1 LDGVR
6 LRPLREADDTRVVEA
21 CSDPMSAQWL
31 GTLPVPFGL
40 GDAVAWR
47 EHRQLAAAQGT
58 ALTWA
63 ISGNRDQ
70 LLGAISLSGV
80 TEQPGA
86 RGEGSELGYW
96 VHPDARRCGVATLAA
111 RAVVRHALLP

>member
-1 LDGVR
+1 SRKLAWRLGFEICEGRVRGWLPHHGQLRDCWVATLLDTDEPWPRRPWLQAPVIELDGVR

-47 EHRQLAAAQGT
+47 
-58 ALTWA
+58 
-63 ISGNRDQ
+63 
-70 LLGAISLSGV
+70 
-80 TEQPGA
+80 
-86 RGEGSELGYW
+86 
-96 VHPDARRCGVATLAA
+96 
-111 RAVVRHALLP
+111 